1 MCFLKSIGPIFPDF
15 LTIFQQIK
23 PLIQLLFKHLK
34 KMLRN
39 TLRRFIKREEIKD
52 KKACY
57 IVVLNVKGAL
67 SGLREFSGNWKP
79 FKNDEKCFLFY
90 LKSSFRSQDISVFV
104 INFWS
109 CIKTP

>member
-1 MCFLKSIGPIFPDF
+1 MCFLKSIGPIFTDF
-15 LTIFQQIK
+15 LTIFQQIE

-57 IVVLNVKGAL
+57 IVVLNVEGAL
-67 SGLREFSGNWKP
+67 SGLREFSCNWKP

-104 INFWS
+104 ISFWS